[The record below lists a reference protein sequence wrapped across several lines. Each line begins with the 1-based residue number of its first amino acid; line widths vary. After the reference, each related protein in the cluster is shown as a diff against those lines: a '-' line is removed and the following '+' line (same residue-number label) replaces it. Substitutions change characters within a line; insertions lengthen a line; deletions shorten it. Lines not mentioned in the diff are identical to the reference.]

1 MLIMSKKYDIFR
13 SECNG
18 EFINDDGKL
27 VTVADVVKTLNGL
40 CDGEN
45 NPRATLWIGVEEVE
59 LQVESITLKDGWIT
73 IIFDENDCNGYEGFC
88 VDISQ
93 ISFEV
98 TEVFDMGETQLNF
111 FTENEEE
118 IEGVIHV

>member
-1 MLIMSKKYDIFR
+1 MAKKHDIFR
-13 SECNG
+13 AECTG
-18 EFINDDGKL
+18 EFTNDDGKL
-27 VTVADVVKTLNGL
+27 VTVADVVKNLNDL

-45 NPRATLWIGVEEVE
+45 NPHATLWVGVEEDEVE

-73 IIFDENDCNGYEGFC
+73 VRFDENDCNGYEDFYI
-88 VDISQ
+88 DLSQ
-93 ISFEV
+93 ISFEA

-118 IEGVIHV
+118 IEGVIHD